1 LEYSLVKCYNSIMCA
16 CGILYFSIRNTNR
29 YLLLIGACALLL
41 YSKGPV
47 VLRDHTNCIYGVATN
62 VCRRKWGSWC
72 FGRKLDSED
81 GRERSE
87 RPSRS
92 PTCAWWRPYGW
103 QRGRYGSGSLWAP
116 KTETQTENPNLPWW
130 TPFRVGNPSPKP
142 KPADLRSLTD
152 YEEAWD
158 FLPLRGH
165 PCEGI
170 QWGLGESVR
179 FFIPL

>member
-92 PTCAWWRPYGW
+92 PTCGMVKALWMTT
-103 QRGRYGSGSLWAP
+103 GRIWIRESLG
-116 KTETQTENPNLPWW
+116 TQNWNPNW
-130 TPFRVGNPSPKP
+130 KP
-142 KPADLRSLTD
+142 KPALNTLSGWKSIPETETRGS
-152 YEEAWD
+152 
-158 FLPLRGH
+158 PKSNGLRGSVRFLT
-165 PCEGI
+165 PPRASLWGDP
-170 QWGLGESVR
+170 WGLGESMI